1 MNKVQILA
9 ISFIENHWDE
19 MDKKR
24 LDLTETK
31 EEFLKLIQND
41 YHMACWV
48 VTEAMNW
55 GCEIDYGKEYL
66 VEWQGDFSVFK
77 IDETYFKYDSK
88 THTLIEVEPKFK
100 QVIYF

>member
-31 EEFLKLIQND
+31 E
-41 YHMACWV
+41 
-48 VTEAMNW
+48 
-55 GCEIDYGKEYL
+55 
-66 VEWQGDFSVFK
+66 
-77 IDETYFKYDSK
+77 
-88 THTLIEVEPKFK
+88 
-100 QVIYF
+100 